1 MPSTCTQPPK
11 KEHVQLYP
19 VVDER
24 ISCTCLQNRP
34 RTDCSCDRTL
44 LKASPQYNKVR
55 VPPSPTS
62 RTRVMIGER
71 RDRGAGPPA
80 EEDVVLR
87 DIHRCLGKR
96 RSSSR
101 PGSRGAFGRRG
112 RPERVRGVPQIDRGK
127 GRRLGRV
134 PNTRVVS
141 RRPSTDRLSN
151 GRPRGARRPRSVIR
165 QADAFWRVRWPFAE
179 QTGLAGRARSTSG
192 REAVCRRGPRRVARA
207 RDRPGASRPR
217 AHRSRGPR
225 LTRD

>member
-1 MPSTCTQPPK
+1 MCKIARGPGL
-11 KEHVQLYP
+11 QLP
-19 VVDER
+19 NDR
-24 ISCTCLQNRP
+24 I
-34 RTDCSCDRTL
+34 

-87 DIHRCLGKR
+87 DIHRCHGKR

-134 PNTRVVS
+134 PNARRLPATIDRSPLERTVVPEALDARGRSFAKRMHSGASGGRSPSRPVS
-141 RRPSTDRLSN
+141 RAAPVRPLGARRSVVGRAVPPGSVRH
-151 GRPRGARRPRSVIR
+151 RPRGPHPVMPRIRRI
-165 QADAFWRVRWPFAE
+165 
-179 QTGLAGRARSTSG
+179 SG
-192 REAVCRRGPRRVARA
+192 F
-207 RDRPGASRPR
+207 S
-217 AHRSRGPR
+217 
-225 LTRD
+225 

>member
-1 MPSTCTQPPK
+1 MAIAGPIAVAKP
-11 KEHVQLYP
+11 
-19 VVDER
+19 
-24 ISCTCLQNRP
+24 
-34 RTDCSCDRTL
+34 
-44 LKASPQYNKVR
+44 LKAPPQSNKVR

-101 PGSRGAFGRRG
+101 PGSRGVFGRRG

-127 GRRLGRV
+127 GR
-134 PNTRVVS
+134 NEYQTRVVS
-141 RRPSTDRLSN
+141 RRPSTDRLSD

-165 QADAFWRVRWPFAE
+165 QADAFWRVRWPFA
-179 QTGLAGRARSTSG
+179 
-192 REAVCRRGPRRVARA
+192 
-207 RDRPGASRPR
+207 D
-217 AHRSRGPR
+217 RSRGPR
-225 LTRD
+225 PFDLWARGGLSSGAAPGPGSAGREPSSGAPVSRAAPHS